1 MNSYNIMI
9 LSYLYRD
16 TVVALLQHNCG
27 TQQWKDIIQYCVK
40 KTNTDTLTML
50 IKEMPGM
57 LFYRYILYQRL
68 LNCIMYLCKLT
79 LHRQFLT
86 LCH

>member
-1 MNSYNIMI
+1 MNSYNNIMI

-27 TQQWKDIIQYCVK
+27 TQQWKDIIQHRVK
-40 KTNTDTLTML
+40 NPNTDTYIDPLTML

-57 LFYRYILYQRL
+57 LFYSI
-68 LNCIMYLCKLT
+68 NDIS
-79 LHRQFLT
+79 
-86 LCH
+86 